1 MDFRREYANFTRGLD
16 TKSIESKIEGVF
28 LKLKLSESLVGNQ
41 IQFSSKSKIV
51 NANIKYKDNYGHET
65 LSAAKSVVQ
74 NGENVVLTFDY
85 FYMNEYE
92 LEVNGY
98 DFSNNT
104 IENISVVQI
113 DQTQFKESKDSPHGH
128 LLDNS
133 KMTITSNKNHEGGNV
148 IKNALNSDV
157 HSIFQSESYTNEGY
171 GEVVVKTGTICLIDQ
186 FKFFSTIYDTKVLN
200 NYTISYRSSE
210 NDDWKEIVNVGN
222 NRSQTQNHI
231 FKPVLAT
238 EFRIIV
244 TKSTDNKIF
253 LASIDIVK
261 YSTIRTEI
269 LDLFTSTSLRRLA
282 SGVTQENIIALKER
296 ATFTEDYMR
305 MLDIASDL
313 IIDRDFIA
321 PKVLKLDLKEI
332 TLINHIAFTNDRN
345 ILKGVIKYKDVAGN
359 VCGRRLFWYPEDVIN
374 GVVRIGVEHPII
386 GKMRVLS
393 KEVEILIYGADNV
406 EFVEY
411 KSLPLDGA
419 FLTEEKDSE
428 IEVKKCF
435 LDGTHVEPLMALY
448 EDTPIYGWCDPC
460 YPGGAPRPIID
471 PLENNLL
478 RLGDKNVDQYY
489 RTSDFTSS
497 GCADIKVF
505 LPKEMF
511 VGEVDLMS
519 FFAGEIGHVNRFEI
533 LAEDIAASR
542 LSWDEN
548 THERHLVSLGF
559 GERKNETN
567 EYMITKLKPYYTDK
581 IIVRIHDA
589 KDNKARVNEL
599 RVFQYTTLDTEV
611 DALFNDATYT
621 SLKAGVTLET
631 VRGLEVRAL
640 ENGRF
645 TKRLETA
652 KTLLAGGTVT
662 DSLESVAKNL
672 TVEVPVDGVKVFNKI
687 QISAD
692 NLPTSVEVVYSDA
705 LGVERRKVCDFVIE
719 YFKSNSFVVLHLPVL
734 CATKLEVVVN
744 GVSAVNSINVNDMNF
759 EAFLGEDSKVDL
771 KRANLVSTHGKFNNL
786 ENLRDTSMTSYY
798 TSDFFTDLGYT
809 DVVLKFAD
817 LFLID
822 SMKVLSYRSKASGL
836 VRQFKLLVKEPLTGE
851 LVELGDSGY
860 SAKYVNSHREVKA
873 VAPYLT
879 NEVVLRVTEA
889 ENDWAIVNDVEIHK
903 LTKNNF

>member
-1 MDFRREYANFTRGLD
+1 MEFRKEYENFTRGFN
-16 TKSIESKIEGVF
+16 TKSVESKIEGVF
-28 LKLKLSESLVGNQ
+28 LKLKLSETLVGNQ

-65 LSAAKSVVQ
+65 ISAAKSVVQ
-74 NGENVVLTFDY
+74 NGESVVLTFDY

-98 DFSNNT
+98 DFSSNT
-104 IENISVVQI
+104 IENISVVEM
-113 DQTQFKESKDSPHGH
+113 DQTKFKESKDSPHGH
-128 LLDNS
+128 LLSNS

-157 HSIFQSESYTNEGY
+157 HSIFQSEPYTNEGY
-171 GEVVVKTGTICLIDQ
+171 GEVIIKTDTICLVDQ

-200 NYTISYRSSE
+200 NYTISYRSNE
-210 NDDWKEIVNVGN
+210 NDEWKEIANVGN

-244 TKSTDNKIF
+244 TKSTDSKIF

-269 LDLFTSTSLRRLA
+269 LDLFTSTALRRLA

-406 EFVEY
+406 ELVEY

-419 FLTEEKDSE
+419 FLTEEKESE

-448 EDTPIYGWCDPC
+448 DDTPIYGWCPPC

-478 RLGDKNVDQYY
+478 RLGDKNLDQYY
-489 RTSDFTSS
+489 RTSDFTRS

-511 VGEVDLMS
+511 VGQVDLMS
-519 FFAGEIGHVNRFEI
+519 FFAGEVGHVNRFEI

-611 DALFNDATYT
+611 DALFNDNTYT

-640 ENGRF
+640 SNGRF

-662 DSLESVAKNL
+662 APSEPTGKSIV
-672 TVEVPVDGVKVFNKI
+672 VEVPVDGVKMFNKI
-687 QISAD
+687 QISTD

-705 LGVERRKVCDFVIE
+705 LGIQRRKVCE
-719 YFKSNSFVVLHLPVL
+719 YVVENFKARSFVVVHTPVL
-734 CATKLEVVVN
+734 CATKLEVILN
-744 GVSAVNSINVNDMNF
+744 GVSVVNSINTNELNF
-759 EAFLGEDSKVDL
+759 DAFIGAFSDSKLDL
-771 KRANLVSTHGKFNNL
+771 KKSVLESTHGKFNNL
-786 ENLRDTSMTSYY
+786 ENLRDASVSSYY
-798 TSDFFTDLGYT
+798 TSDFFNDLGYT
-809 DVVLKFAD
+809 DIKITFGD
-817 LFLID
+817 IFLLDTI
-822 SMKVLSYRSKASGL
+822 KVLSYRSKSSGL
-836 VRQFKLLVKEPLTGE
+836 VRQFKLLAKEPLTGE
-851 LVELGDSGY
+851 LVELGE
-860 SAKYVNSHREVKA
+860 SAYTTNYMNAHKAISA

-879 NEVVLRVTEA
+879 NEVVVRVTKA
-889 ENDWAIVNDVEIHK
+889 ENDWAIVNDIEVHQF
-903 LTKNNF
+903 TK

>member
-1 MDFRREYANFTRGLD
+1 
-16 TKSIESKIEGVF
+16 
-28 LKLKLSESLVGNQ
+28 
-41 IQFSSKSKIV
+41 
-51 NANIKYKDNYGHET
+51 
-65 LSAAKSVVQ
+65 
-74 NGENVVLTFDY
+74 
-85 FYMNEYE
+85 
-92 LEVNGY
+92 
-98 DFSNNT
+98 
-104 IENISVVQI
+104 
-113 DQTQFKESKDSPHGH
+113 H

-253 LASIDIVK
+253 LASIDITK

-393 KEVEILIYGADNV
+393 KEVEIFIYGADNV

-435 LDGTHVEPLMALY
+435 LDGTHVEPLGTIY

-478 RLGDKNVDQYY
+478 RLGDKNLDQYY
-489 RTSDFTSS
+489 RTSDFTRS
-497 GCADIKVF
+497 GCADIRVF

-519 FFAGEIGHVNRFEI
+519 FFAAEIGHVNRFEI

-581 IIVRIHDA
+581 ITIRIHDA

-611 DALFNDATYT
+611 DALFTDATYT

-662 DSLESVAKNL
+662 GPLESVEKNL

-692 NLPTSVEVVYSDA
+692 NLPTSVEVVYS
-705 LGVERRKVCDFVIE
+705 
-719 YFKSNSFVVLHLPVL
+719 
-734 CATKLEVVVN
+734 
-744 GVSAVNSINVNDMNF
+744 
-759 EAFLGEDSKVDL
+759 
-771 KRANLVSTHGKFNNL
+771 
-786 ENLRDTSMTSYY
+786 
-798 TSDFFTDLGYT
+798 
-809 DVVLKFAD
+809 
-817 LFLID
+817 
-822 SMKVLSYRSKASGL
+822 
-836 VRQFKLLVKEPLTGE
+836 
-851 LVELGDSGY
+851 
-860 SAKYVNSHREVKA
+860 
-873 VAPYLT
+873 
-879 NEVVLRVTEA
+879 
-889 ENDWAIVNDVEIHK
+889 
-903 LTKNNF
+903 